1 MSGND
6 QWCAMT
12 IFEYICHSISERH
25 HDILN
30 HAEETCAACFPDIE
44 MFEQKR
50 STSQIKEMRI
60 PLRGSELSRIRNRA
74 TWNSNKLRE
83 D

>member
-6 QWCAMT
+6 QRCATT

-30 HAEETCAACFPDIE
+30 HVERTCIACFLSIG
-44 MFEQKR
+44 MFESKR
-50 STSQIKEMRI
+50 STSQIKEVRI
-60 PLRGSELSRIRNRA
+60 PSRE
-74 TWNSNKLRE
+74 S
-83 D
+83 